1 MPNIKG
7 QHRKMFRKPGLA
19 RQAIG
24 ILASS
29 PELAQEV
36 QNSMPQPVQPQPVQN
51 FSLGGLATLLGRAP
65 AGYRE
70 TADGQYEPIPGFG
83 GFYQRATGISDPAMA
98 QSQRNLD
105 LMQLGLRIAAGKSDD
120 TATNV
125 IEGLTQQ
132 LGQVGKRRQT
142 NFANELAIAQLKD
155 AKEKEKRNIELASV
169 KRRTEVVKPMIKSLA
184 AVGATVDPDSGQILY
199 KGESYSDIGSFVAG
213 LDKVDSERFEKSL
226 VRETSGVDER
236 LGTLVSSENI
246 PFPEKMTRLGLK
258 IDPENNSEQFAAEA
272 IKAAQASGL
281 QLRPNTSGI
290 DAEFLD
296 PETGALFNVYGVR
309 VN

>member
-1 MPNIKG
+1 
-7 QHRKMFRKPGLA
+7 
-19 RQAIG
+19 
-24 ILASS
+24 
-29 PELAQEV
+29 
-36 QNSMPQPVQPQPVQN
+36 
-51 FSLGGLATLLGRAP
+51 
-65 AGYRE
+65 
-70 TADGQYEPIPGFG
+70 
-83 GFYQRATGISDPAMA
+83 
-98 QSQRNLD
+98 
-105 LMQLGLRIAAGKSDD
+105 LRIAAGKSDD